1 MGNEREPTSVTE
13 SSTSTESP
21 DSDSPGSRLADDKFY
36 RALAARPRRR
46 LLAYLLEHE
55 TATRDDLAA
64 VLVGWETTDSGETAG
79 TDSYRRIRTML
90 RHSHL
95 PMLDDAGLVTYDS
108 AAEEVTLRDLDER
121 AVEVLQL
128 SIATEQG

>member
-1 MGNEREPTSVTE
+1 MGNERESTPAGE
-13 SSTSTESP
+13 SSASTERTGSGSP
-21 DSDSPGSRLADDKFY
+21 DTRLAEDQFY

-64 VLVGWETTDSGETAG
+64 LLVGWETTDSGETAD

-95 PMLDDAGLVTYDS
+95 PMLDEAGLVRYDS
-108 AAEEVTLRDLDER
+108 EADEITLRDLDER
-121 AVEVLQL
+121 VVDVLRY
-128 SIATEQG
+128 SISAEQE